1 MAVETLER
9 VAAALRRRGFD
20 AVCCA
25 TRAEAAAHVMTLAE
39 GAATVGQGGSVT
51 L

>member
-25 TRAEAAAHVMTLAE
+25 TRAEAAALLSRLA
-39 GAATVGQGGSVT
+39 QIIK
-51 L
+51 